1 MNCHYCGSPL
11 EEGREF
17 CLFCGTKRPGAEIPM
32 AQPLMESIMEPIM
45 EPVRPLAE
53 EPFAKDA
60 WNFTTPEEEFPVIPV
75 PSKIKAEEWNY
86 VPDSPVAADARPRL
100 VLPDRRGLGK
110 MIFLGLITFGIY
122 PTVIWSRMVTE
133 LNILASRHDGRR
145 TMPYFAMMMLAP
157 ITLGIFTFVWMHK
170 LCGRIEGEL
179 LRRDLDYSFGP
190 RHFWL
195 WNVLGSLILVGPF
208 IFLHKLCKA
217 MNLLNKDFNDRG

>member
-1 MNCHYCGSPL
+1 MKCHYCGN
-11 EEGREF
+11 ETDRRDF
-17 CLFCGTKRPGAEIPM
+17 CLHCGTRW
-32 AQPLMESIMEPIM
+32 Q
-45 EPVRPLAE
+45 E
-53 EPFAKDA
+53 EPAA
-60 WNFTTPEEEFPVIPV
+60 AVL
-75 PSKIKAEEWNY
+75 
-86 VPDSPVAADARPRL
+86 PVAAELPEISDRELEAEFPTDFHL
-100 VLPDRRGLGK
+100 ELKPEAPALLLPDKRSLWK
-110 MIFLGLITFGIY
+110 MVLFGILTLGIY
-122 PTVIWSRMVTE
+122 PAVIWSRMVTE

-195 WNVLGSLILVGPF
+195 WNILGSLILVGPF